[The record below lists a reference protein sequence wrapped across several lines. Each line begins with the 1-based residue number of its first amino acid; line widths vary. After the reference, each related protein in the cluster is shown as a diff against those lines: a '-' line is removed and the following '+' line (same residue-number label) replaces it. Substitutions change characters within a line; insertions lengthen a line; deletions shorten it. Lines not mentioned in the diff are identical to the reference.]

1 MQNQHKDQLKELAK
15 LFEQA
20 EMHVKKTEDIN
31 GGIVIPS
38 INELRYFGYHILK
51 ALIAEEDRAP
61 ELVNNEI
68 EKAKGHAKRAIY
80 DASEALIV
88 FYLEKAA
95 NFHTRHENSACITD
109 VLPNYVEDLQ
119 QLEQIKSEIKKIRDD
134 EQAYKNRDA
143 HYEKCLPFIESLGT
157 IISRFDQANPLII
170 KKERQST
177 RTFIIQAL
185 GLVFGI
191 IAAIAAII
199 ALV

>member
-1 MQNQHKDQLKELAK
+1 MHNPHKDQLQELAK

-20 EMHVKKTEDIN
+20 EMQVKKTEDVN
-31 GGIVIPS
+31 GDIVIPS

-51 ALIAEEDRAP
+51 AFMVEEDHAP
-61 ELVNNEI
+61 ELINSEI

-95 NFHTRHENSACITD
+95 SFHSRHENSACITD

-119 QLEQIKSEIKKIRDD
+119 QLEHIKSEIKKIRSD
-134 EQAYKNRDA
+134 EQAYKNRDT
-143 HYEKCLPFIESLGT
+143 HYEKCLPFIENLGN
-157 IISRFDQANPLII
+157 IVSRFEQANPLII
-170 KKERQST
+170 KKERHST
-177 RTFIIQAL
+177 RSFIIQTL
-185 GLVFGI
+185 GLIFGI
-191 IAAIAAII
+191 IASIAAII

>member
-1 MQNQHKDQLKELAK
+1 MHNQHKDQLKELAK

-20 EMHVKKTEDIN
+20 EMQVKKTEDIN

-51 ALIAEEDRAP
+51 AIMAEDDHAP
-61 ELVNNEI
+61 ELVSGEI

-88 FYLEKAA
+88 YYLEKAA

-109 VLPNYVEDLQ
+109 ILPNYVEDLQ
-119 QLEQIKSEIKKIRDD
+119 QLERIKSEIEKVRSD
-134 EQAYKNRDA
+134 EQAYKNRDT
-143 HYEKCLPFIESLGT
+143 HYEKCLPFIENLGS

-170 KKERQST
+170 KKEHKST
-177 RTFIIQAL
+177 QNFIIQAL
-185 GLVFGI
+185 GLIFAI
-191 IAAIAAII
+191 IAAIAAVI
-199 ALV
+199 ALI

>member
-20 EMHVKKTEDIN
+20 EMQVKKTEDIN

-51 ALIAEEDRAP
+51 ALMADDNHAP
-61 ELVNNEI
+61 ELVSSEI
-68 EKAKGHAKRAIY
+68 DKAKGHAKRAIY

-88 FYLEKAA
+88 YYLEKAA
-95 NFHTRHENSACITD
+95 AFHTRHENSSCITD

-119 QLEQIKSEIKKIRDD
+119 QLEYIKSEIAKIRSD
-134 EQAYKNRDA
+134 EQAYKNRDT
-143 HYEKCLPFIESLGT
+143 HYEKCLPFIEGLGS
-157 IISRFDQANPLII
+157 IVSRFDQANPLII

-177 RTFIIQAL
+177 RNFIIQTL
-185 GLVFGI
+185 GLIFAI
-191 IAAIAAII
+191 IGTITAAIA
-199 ALV
+199 LV